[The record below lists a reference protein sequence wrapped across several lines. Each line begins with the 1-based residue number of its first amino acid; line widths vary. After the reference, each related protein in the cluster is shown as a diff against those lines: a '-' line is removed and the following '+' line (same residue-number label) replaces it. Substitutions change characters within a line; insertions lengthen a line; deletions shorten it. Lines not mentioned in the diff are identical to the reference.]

1 MSGEQQFR
9 HSPFTLPSA
18 LHNPSSHRTGTARKA
33 GQLLTDTMR
42 RSFALW
48 ALALF
53 FALQGWA
60 QPLRVVTWR
69 VDDFPEPPTNG
80 PALEPDARRLR
91 QVAAALKPLEADVI
105 LLHGLPDRNS
115 AKRLTSFLKP
125 GVYHVVNHY
134 AFRRGG
140 AGSPLAGAPLTILA
154 KKQPINSRQ
163 LEWRSS
169 GQIEAAG
176 GFVWATFPHGTNT
189 ACLYTAHLP
198 LPPAS
203 MNALTNALT
212 EAQVQQHLR
221 NREHAAQYLIHHSSW
236 LGGTVTNAIASVL
249 FAGDFIADPM
259 LATGDATLR
268 VLEQAGFHTA
278 PSSTKRPAR
287 TQTADTAATMT
298 IFARNADFAGTPLAG
313 NNNKAFAFTPV
324 TWDLVVRAPEVKP
337 PEPKPAAILVAA
349 LTPSISTATGA
360 RRSWDPSHYIWL
372 AVGLILIT
380 LVAVVIF
387 QWLAWRRWTPAFTA
401 AKHPSLAPAADAQA
415 SRPEA
420 LAAPRSA
427 LGALTAPAIEPAVLP
442 AAAWPERDETH
453 QAKDPRDTTATRPE
467 IKPHL
472 LGLLREKVVVW
483 LNSQRTQLLHS
494 QENGTAQVIELEE
507 RLEKIQ
513 GQFQD
518 RLLAR
523 EQRISELETEVVA
536 KDRMIH
542 DLIRARSQPSAESRP
557 DDVKAASSEAP

>member
-1 MSGEQQFR
+1 MTR
-9 HSPFTLPSA
+9 
-18 LHNPSSHRTGTARKA
+18 
-33 GQLLTDTMR
+33 QLLTDIMR
-42 RSFALW
+42 RTFALW
-48 ALALF
+48 AFALF
-53 FALQGWA
+53 FSLQGWA

-80 PALEPDARRLR
+80 PALDPDVKRLR
-91 QVAAALKPLEADVI
+91 QVAAALKPIEADVI

-140 AGSPLAGAPLTILA
+140 ANSPLAGAPLTILA
-154 KKQPINSRQ
+154 KKQPLSSRQ

-189 ACLYTAHLP
+189 VCLYTAHLP
-198 LPPAS
+198 LPPAGV
-203 MNALTNALT
+203 NALTNTLT
-212 EAQVQQHLR
+212 EEQVQQHLR
-221 NREHAAQYLIHHSSW
+221 NREHSAQYLIHHSSW

-268 VLEQAGFHTA
+268 VLEQAAFHTA
-278 PSSTKRPAR
+278 ISSNKRPAKP
-287 TQTADTAATMT
+287 QTAAPPATIT
-298 IFARNADFAGTPLAG
+298 LFARNADFAGTPLAG
-313 NNNKAFAFTPV
+313 NYNKAFAFTPV

-337 PEPKPAAILVAA
+337 PEPKPAAVLVAA
-349 LTPSISTATGA
+349 FTPSISTASAT

-372 AVGLILIT
+372 AVGVIFTALICV
-380 LVAVVIF
+380 VAF
-387 QWLAWRRWTPAFTA
+387 QWLAWRRWTPAFA
-401 AKHPSLAPAADAQA
+401 PAKHPGLALSTDPQT
-415 SRPEA
+415 SRPES

-442 AAAWPERDETH
+442 AAAWPEREETH
-453 QAKDPRDTTATRPE
+453 EAKDTRETTATRPE

-483 LNSQRTQLLHS
+483 LSSQRTELLHS

-542 DLIRARSQPSAESRP
+542 DLIRARSQPSAEPRP